1 MKMRDNLSEL
11 EIKQMETISKL
22 QDIIKLKEFDIHK
35 NKNQID
41 ILKRS
46 LLDRKRTL
54 KLAIKELEEIR
65 KEKNYNKIS
74 SVLVMLN
81 SSLREKQWKKNFV

>member
-35 NKNQID
+35 NKNQIE

-54 KLAIKELEEIR
+54 KLVIKELEEIR

-74 SVLVMLN
+74 SVLVSLN
-81 SSLREKQWKKNFV
+81 SSLREKQ

>member
-11 EIKQMETISKL
+11 EIKQMDTISKL

-81 SSLREKQWKKNFV
+81 SSLREKQ

>member
-1 MKMRDNLSEL
+1 MRDNLSEL

-46 LLDRKRTL
+46 LLDRKKTL
-54 KLAIKELEEIR
+54 KLVIKELEEIR

-74 SVLVMLN
+74 SVLVSLN
-81 SSLREKQWKKNFV
+81 SSLREKQ

>member
-46 LLDRKRTL
+46 LIDRKKIL

-74 SVLVMLN
+74 SVLVSLN
-81 SSLREKQWKKNFV
+81 SSLREKQ

>member
-46 LLDRKRTL
+46 LLDRKKTL

-74 SVLVMLN
+74 SVLVTLN
-81 SSLREKQWKKNFV
+81 SSLRERQ